1 MDPAVVSHQ
10 PHAALHHEGIGKT
23 PLSSLSGKIKVKIS
37 MKGKIRS
44 VKHVADEAALLSL
57 L

>member
-1 MDPAVVSHQ
+1 MVSHQ

-44 VKHVADEAALLSL
+44 VKHVADEAALLSFL
-57 L
+57 